1 MLNLYFYSGHQAE
14 LLTGRHG
21 VCSGP
26 AQALRD
32 PAPHVSGPPSLPAAL
47 LGGAS
52 QMLPGAEIAML
63 PNRRA
68 QPMVS
73 PSTVKEPGFCG
84 RHEADSRAGSMEKE
98 YL

>member
-1 MLNLYFYSGHQAE
+1 
-14 LLTGRHG
+14 
-21 VCSGP
+21 
-26 AQALRD
+26 
-32 PAPHVSGPPSLPAAL
+32 
-47 LGGAS
+47 
-52 QMLPGAEIAML
+52 MLPGAEIAML